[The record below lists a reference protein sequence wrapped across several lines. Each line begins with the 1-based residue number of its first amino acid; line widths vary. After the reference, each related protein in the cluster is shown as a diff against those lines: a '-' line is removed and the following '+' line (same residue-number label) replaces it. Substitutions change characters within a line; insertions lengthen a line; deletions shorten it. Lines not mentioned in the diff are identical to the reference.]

1 MIENVYFEIIFCC
14 FILIIKYI
22 EICCDDNVNKK
33 DVFLILGVIGILGVV
48 IGILIG
54 GFFLKRF

>member
-1 MIENVYFEIIFCC
+1 MCISSLYFVVYFDD
-14 FILIIKYI
+14 K
-22 EICCDDNVNKK
+22 ICRDDNVDKK